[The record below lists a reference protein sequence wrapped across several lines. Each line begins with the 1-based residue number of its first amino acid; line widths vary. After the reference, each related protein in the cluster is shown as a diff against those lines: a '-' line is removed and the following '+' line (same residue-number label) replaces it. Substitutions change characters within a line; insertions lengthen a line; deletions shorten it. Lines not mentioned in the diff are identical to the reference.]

1 MSPRAA
7 CRLEVFGFST
17 VYDYVLGKTDWM
29 GAGLPTVRADASE
42 TRAIDVVDR
51 EPPTCSTD
59 TSLRELPNG
68 RSVVVVSG
76 DRTVI
81 GRISSRQ
88 SRDEPGV
95 AADVLQ
101 PGPTTVR
108 AHEPL
113 LPLLERMAKAHVT
126 EMLVTTPEGRLLGVV
141 HVPDDAR

>member
-29 GAGLPTVRADASE
+29 GAGLPTVRAD
-42 TRAIDVVDR
+42 
-51 EPPTCSTD
+51 

-76 DRTVI
+76 ERTVI
-81 GRISSRQ
+81 GQISSRQ

-95 AADVLQ
+95 AADGLQ

-113 LPLLERMAKAHVT
+113 FPLLERMAKAHVT